1 MPSDKPSNRKE
12 IRVYTTNFCPYCVN
26 AKKFLTSLGLPFSE
40 INLEENP
47 ELRAKLSSENTGWRT
62 GPMIVIG
69 DHFVGGF
76 TDLKALHDS
85 GKMNE
90 LL

>member
-1 MPSDKPSNRKE
+1 MPSDKLSHKKV

-26 AKKFLTSLGLPFSE
+26 AKKFLTSLGLPFTE
-40 INLEENP
+40 INLEEDP
-47 ELRAKLSSENTGWRT
+47 ELRSKLSSENNGWRT
-62 GPMIVIG
+62 VPIIFIG